1 MSNVYWL
8 CVHPEACI
16 LELECR
22 ERVETCVHVYWSGN
36 DRRSCVVE
44 LEVRVTSV
52 TRYLLLEQPRAIY
65 VLLVD
70 EAAYTMAPK
79 GVIY

>member
-1 MSNVYWL
+1 MIGRLRCVLNVFWSGNARRSCMSNVYWL

-36 DRRSCVVE
+36 DRRSCVVQGACH
-44 LEVRVTSV
+44 VRDKIFAS
-52 TRYLLLEQPRAIY
+52 
-65 VLLVD
+65 
-70 EAAYTMAPK
+70 
-79 GVIY
+79 